1 MHPAR
6 SCAVLLDRLKS
17 LIDVGKRAVTAEPL
31 ERRVDP
37 RRRVLLKA
45 EVLPIAGYADIRIV
59 NASKTG
65 FAGETIAPLQA
76 AHPLIFSVEPNQ
88 FHQGT
93 VRWARGRRFGVDL
106 DDALGIL
113 GYSDE
118 VDPGFLLSHE
128 ARPRR
133 YTVDLAGRI
142 VVGSRSY
149 RATVCD
155 VSQSGL
161 RLEFAVPLDIGQ
173 QVIVRLPNRPLI
185 LASVRWCAGEMI
197 GVETAERIQTL
208 RLAYAS
214 E

>member
-1 MHPAR
+1 MSPAR
-6 SCAVLLDRLKS
+6 HVTVLVDRIRSLLDA
-17 LIDVGKRAVTAEPL
+17 GKRVVTTEPL

-37 RRRVLLKA
+37 RRKVLIKA
-45 EVLPIAGYADIRIV
+45 EVLPIAGYAETRIV

-65 FAGETIAPLQA
+65 FAGETFAPLQA
-76 AHPLIFSVEPNQ
+76 SHPLIFSVEENQ

-93 VRWARGRRFGVDL
+93 VRWVRGRRFGVDL

-133 YTVDLAGRI
+133 YPVELSGRI
-142 VVGSRSY
+142 ALGSLSY
-149 RATVCD
+149 RAILRD

-161 RLEFAVPLDIGQ
+161 RMELAAPLKIGQ
-173 QVIVRLPNRPLI
+173 QLIVRLPDRPLI
-185 LASVRWCAGEMI
+185 LATVRWQADQMV
-197 GVETAERIQTL
+197 GVETAERMQTL
-208 RLAYAS
+208 RLAYAG